1 MSTMIPLS
9 LLISLDDDGTTKIF
23 LQWHTTRIWGKGN
36 KRKAQENKNY
46 RQFFIDFPT
55 RRHDDV
61 HFYWIMKQR
70 RKKVMSWWWERERW
84 FKRGKK
90 GAMMNADFSASSY
103 FIPFSTMIFSTS
115 FIILLFYM
123 HNFHFATHFSFII
136 S

>member
-70 RKKVMSWWWERERW
+70 RKKVMSWWWERERDDL
-84 FKRGKK
+84 REVKK
-90 GAMMNADFSASSY
+90 VQWWTLISLLLLILFPFRRWFSALHLSS
-103 FIPFSTMIFSTS
+103 
-115 FIILLFYM
+115 
-123 HNFHFATHFSFII
+123 FSFTCTIFI
-136 S
+136 LRHIFLL